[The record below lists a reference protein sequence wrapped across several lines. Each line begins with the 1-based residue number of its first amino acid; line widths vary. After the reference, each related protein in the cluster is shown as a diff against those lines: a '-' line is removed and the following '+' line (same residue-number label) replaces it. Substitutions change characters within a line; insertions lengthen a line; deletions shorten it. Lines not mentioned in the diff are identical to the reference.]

1 MKHIIIDVDTPE
13 INIYPVNDVQV
24 GTPGCDTQAFKEHVR
39 EIIAD
44 PIARVF
50 GGGDYTDS
58 LSPSNRKYLNAAFV
72 KGDLYDTAQAMLDAE
87 GQRHAQEFL
96 DLVSGTEGKWDF
108 LLKGHHLNE
117 YRVSNSD
124 GSHTI
129 RTTDQDIAEALG
141 APYLG
146 EPGQAIGAVLVSYR
160 FPAPSKGR
168 KRPVL
173 RMYAVHGQG
182 GGGSLATPFT
192 QLEKMS
198 RAFNAQIYFTAH
210 HHKGGAV
217 PIVKLHEEAD
227 ASTHLKATDARLVAG
242 GAWLR
247 GYMPDTVTYAEDG
260 LMVPLAIGAPI
271 INARMRPNGTFRI
284 RVTV

>member
-1 MKHIIIDVDTPE
+1 MIDVPTAE
-13 INIYPVNDVQV
+13 INLYPVNDVQV
-24 GTPGCDTQAFKEHVR
+24 GTPGCDTAAFR
-39 EIIAD
+39 EYIEEGIAD
-44 PIARVF
+44 PIGYFF

-72 KGDLYDTAQAMLDAE
+72 KGELYDTAKSMLDAE
-87 GQRHAQEFL
+87 GKKHKDEFL
-96 DLVSGTEGKWDF
+96 KLVAGTEGRWGF

-117 YRVSNSD
+117 YTVPNKD

-129 RTTDQDIAEALG
+129 RTTDQDIADALG

-146 EPGQAIGAVLVSYR
+146 EPGQSIGAVLVSYR

-182 GGGSLATPFT
+182 GGGSLAAPFT

-217 PIVKLHEEAD
+217 PIVKLHEEAEAD
-227 ASTHLKATDARLVAG
+227 TSLKATDARLVAG

-247 GYMPDTVTYAEDG
+247 GYMPDEVTYAEDG

-271 INARMRPNGTFRI
+271 IHAKARPNGSFRI